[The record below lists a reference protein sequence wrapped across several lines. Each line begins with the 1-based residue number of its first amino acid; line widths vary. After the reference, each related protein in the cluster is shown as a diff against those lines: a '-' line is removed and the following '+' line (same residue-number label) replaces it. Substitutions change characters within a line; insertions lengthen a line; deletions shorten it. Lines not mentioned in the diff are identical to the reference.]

1 MTTPGIW
8 HAFHY
13 EGADG
18 SDPDQVQPARD
29 WNSAH
34 VIDDDSIPA
43 SAIIGGAVGATGPS
57 GAPGPTGASGSPGAT
72 GASGASGVGSSGAT
86 GPVGASGSTGATGGT
101 GGTGATGATGS
112 TGASGSTGTTGA
124 TGSTGSIG
132 ATGTS
137 GGTGATGSAFGPY
150 PTNLILEWLASLANN
165 GTDPGSGSLA
175 TWADASVNG
184 KTGAVTNGFS
194 AGTDGWEGNGQSG
207 NPYDLLLNGTSDYV
221 TSSAAFAQSSNQW
234 SVEMW
239 VRYDGGSLA
248 TYNKRLIAH
257 GVSNTDGMQ
266 IFSDTAGFSLYA
278 TLHYASGSQTFN
290 MTGGALSSGVWHH
303 VALVV
308 DNSALTA
315 TFYRDGAGQTP
326 QSITTPMVLPPSSR
340 KFYVGSYNASANYF
354 FPGRIHAVRY
364 YSTCLTAAQV
374 SANYN
379 VGIYY
384 PYQAGPTGPS
394 GATGSTGSTGPTG
407 GTGATGATGASGS
420 TGATG
425 ATGASGA
432 TGATGSTGSTGATG
446 ASSTVTGPTGA
457 TGVTGASSTVTGP
470 TGATGATGAIGNTGP
485 TGATGSTGA
494 TGHTGATGS
503 TGATGASGA
512 SGNAGSAGSTGAS
525 GATGAAGPAPAGYGI
540 VCVENGVAQVGASS
554 GICRA
559 YAGATGSVPNGSFV
573 TGPFNTT
580 AYDPGS
586 MFNTTLYTF
595 TAPRTGRY
603 LVCGCMSVLTA
614 AAATIQAALYSGASF
629 ADYLGNAYANGATTA
644 RVAFSGIFALTA
656 SQAYQL
662 EVALSGATGTFAT
675 GAGVSY
681 VSISEMP

>member
-248 TYNKRLIAH
+248 TYNKRLIVH

-266 IFSDTAGFSLYA
+266 IYSDTAGFSIFA
-278 TLHYASGSQTFN
+278 GLHYASGSQTFN

-494 TGHTGATGS
+494 TGYTGATGS

-512 SGNAGSAGSTGAS
+512 YGNAGSAGSTGAS

-540 VCVENGVAQVGASS
+540 VCVENGVAQTGASS
-554 GICRA
+554 GVARMYCST
-559 YAGATGSVPNGSFV
+559 TGSLPNGSYTIV
-573 TGPFNTT
+573 PFNATS
-580 AYDPGS
+580 YDPGS
-586 MFNTTLYTF
+586 MCSTGASQF
-595 TAPRTGRY
+595 TPPRAGRY
-603 LVCGCMSVLTA
+603 LICGCVRVSTA
-614 AAATIQAALYSGASF
+614 AAALLKAALYAGSSLSAYMAST
-629 ADYLGNAYANGATTA
+629 YINEATTGM
-644 RVAFSGIFALTA
+644 VGFVIITSLT
-656 SQAYQL
+656 SQAYDIYVDL
-662 EVALSGATGTFAT
+662 EGATGTVQA
-675 GAGVSY
+675 GGGVSY

>member
-86 GPVGASGSTGATGGT
+86 GPVGASGS
-101 GGTGATGATGS
+101 
-112 TGASGSTGTTGA
+112 
-124 TGSTGSIG
+124 
-132 ATGTS
+132 
-137 GGTGATGSAFGPY
+137 TGATGSAFGPY

-278 TLHYASGSQTFN
+278 TLHYASGYQTFN

-470 TGATGATGAIGNTGP
+470 TGATGATGAIGHTGP

-494 TGHTGATGS
+494 TGYTGATGS

-540 VCVENGVAQVGASS
+540 VCVENGVAQTGASS
-554 GICRA
+554 GVARMYCST
-559 YAGATGSVPNGSFV
+559 TGSLPNGSYTIV
-573 TGPFNTT
+573 PFNATS
-580 AYDPGS
+580 YDPGS
-586 MFNTTLYTF
+586 MCSTGASQF
-595 TAPRTGRY
+595 TPPRAGRY
-603 LVCGCMSVLTA
+603 LICGCVRVDTA
-614 AAATIQAALYSGASF
+614 AAALLKAALYAGSSLSEYMAST
-629 ADYLGNAYANGATTA
+629 YINEATTGM
-644 RVAFSGIFALTA
+644 VGFVIITSLT
-656 SQAYQL
+656 SQAYDIY
-662 EVALSGATGTFAT
+662 VDLSGATGTVQA